1 MTDDTRDDHTST
13 HAMADPTPTD
23 DSTSTDDSSGR
34 DDSTTTG
41 DSADRDGGSRFTR
54 LTSEDL
60 RGILDRLAL
69 AALAVL
75 ALIAGW
81 SFYGYA
87 GTAIRTW
94 LDPAYQPIALA
105 AFNLVI
111 LFVALAGVAHQL
123 RRIRGG
129 PPEGS
134 SSTTG
139 TGDGTT
145 DG

>member
-1 MTDDTRDDHTST
+1 MTDDTTTNDTMTDGTTTNDESRR
-13 HAMADPTPTD
+13 PTTDGGTDTEATD
-23 DSTSTDDSSGR
+23 DESESGST
-34 DDSTTTG
+34 
-41 DSADRDGGSRFTR
+41 RFTR

-81 SFYGYA
+81 SFYGHA

-105 AFNLVI
+105 AFNLIV

-123 RRIRGG
+123 YRIRDGG
-129 PPEGS
+129 DSGDPEPDRPAS
-134 SSTTG
+134 SATE
-139 TGDGTT
+139 
-145 DG
+145 